1 MKIIRVF
8 DNFVLY
14 IYACLKP
21 IIRKKLF
28 CAGAKNVILIATK
41 GNLSITSLSF
51 GD

>member
-1 MKIIRVF
+1 M
-8 DNFVLY
+8 
-14 IYACLKP
+14 LKTNY
-21 IIRKKLF
+21 KKLF

>member
-1 MKIIRVF
+1 MKIIKVI

-14 IYACLKP
+14 IRILKTNCK
-21 IIRKKLF
+21 KKLF